1 MRSAQA
7 QTQLASM
14 LHPGCIA
21 WPVLEWKQLVQ
32 LQTLGLVEAISA
44 CGSSASHLVLHL
56 LDDMDAKRLR
66 RDVIGS
72 SAAMSSL
79 SQASLWEQS
88 LGVLNSMA
96 LTKIES
102 NSIAF
107 NACSSEHHHW
117 QRAVLCLK
125 NMEEARVP
133 VTDVSISTAIAAC
146 ERSMEHDVGLALLWH
161 SEDAAHAVCR
171 CRSCS
176 NMQQSHLID
185 RMLGSHSRS
194 SLFWGPS
201 AGSW

>member
-1 MRSAQA
+1 M
-7 QTQLASM
+7 QLVSM
-14 LHPGCIA
+14 LHLSCMPSA
-21 WPVLEWKQLVQ
+21 WPVLEQQQLVQ
-32 LQTLGLVEAISA
+32 FEAISA

-56 LDDMDAKRLR
+56 LDDMYAKRLR

-96 LTKIES
+96 WTAIES

-117 QRAVLCLK
+117 QRAILCLK
-125 NMEEARVP
+125 KMEEARVP

-146 ERSMEHDVGLALLWH
+146 ERSTEYDVGLALLWH
-161 SEDAAHAVCR
+161 SEDACHGYVCR
-171 CRSCS
+171 R
-176 NMQQSHLID
+176 MQ
-185 RMLGSHSRS
+185 
-194 SLFWGPS
+194 
-201 AGSW
+201 